1 MSGLASGAAFA
12 MTIALTAAVLL
23 LAPVG
28 GAAIPV
34 EVRIIDG
41 AVALAAGAAAV
52 SCLILFRGARHRRR
66 RAR

>member
-28 GAAIPV
+28 GAGIPV

-41 AVALAAGAAAV
+41 TVALASGAAAV
-52 SCLILFRGARHRRR
+52 WFLVLAGGARHRRR